1 MQKRLT
7 RRKRYEAVKKL
18 KLASPLI
25 GGKSGVL
32 LREYIRQA
40 TGKERN

>member
-1 MQKRLT
+1 
-7 RRKRYEAVKKL
+7 L

-25 GGKSGVL
+25 GGKSGIL
-32 LREYIRQA
+32 LREYIRQT

>member
-7 RRKRYEAVKKL
+7 RRERCEAVKKL
-18 KLASPLI
+18 KVASPLI

-32 LREYIRQA
+32 LRKYIRQVR
-40 TGKERN
+40 K